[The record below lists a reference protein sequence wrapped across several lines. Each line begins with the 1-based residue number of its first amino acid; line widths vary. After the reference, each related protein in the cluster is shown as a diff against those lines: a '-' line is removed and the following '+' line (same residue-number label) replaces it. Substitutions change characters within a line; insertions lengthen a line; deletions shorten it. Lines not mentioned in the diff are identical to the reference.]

1 MASPRQGRLGRLLD
15 VAGPGQYDEELGA
28 WTKAPP
34 TRADYG
40 LDPEVG
46 AHPVLTSSALEKR
59 RRRFRALK
67 SRRSRP

>member
-15 VAGPGQYDEELGA
+15 AAGPGQYDEELGA
-28 WTKAPP
+28 WTKASR
-34 TRADYG
+34 TLACGG
-40 LDPEVG
+40 LNPAVG

-59 RRRFRALK
+59 RQRFQALK